1 MKRALVLTL
10 SMLGTGLLLSG
21 CSSPDI
27 ICNTGKPSAQE
38 AMDHLVEATLSGDQI
53 EVCRVTT
60 TGGTD
65 TVGEQFGHLAQEFKD
80 LGVTAGFTATP
91 IPDSTLGEWSQ
102 LKLATPSHPEGKAFD
117 VFQRSGNYTIG
128 WLEFPQDPLPTPTK

>member
-1 MKRALVLTL
+1 MKRALILTL

-27 ICNTGKPSAQE
+27 ICNTGMPSAQE
-38 AMDHLVEATLSGDQI
+38 AMDHLIEATLDGDQI

-65 TVGEQFGHLAQEFKD
+65 TVGEQFDRLAQEFKD
-80 LGVTAGFTATP
+80 LDVATGFTATP

-102 LKLATPSHPEGKAFD
+102 FKLVTPSHPEGKTFD

-128 WLEFPQDPLPTPTK
+128 WLEFEQDPLPAPTQ

>member
-1 MKRALVLTL
+1 MKRALILTL
-10 SMLGTGLLLSG
+10 SMLGTGLLLGG

-38 AMDHLVEATLSGDQI
+38 AMDHLIDATLAGNQI

-65 TVGEQFGHLAQEFKD
+65 TVDEQFEHLAQEFKD
-80 LGVTAGFTATP
+80 LDVAAGFTATP
-91 IPDSTLGEWSQ
+91 IPNSTLGEWSQ
-102 LKLATPSHPEGKAFD
+102 LKLVTPSHPEGKSFD

-128 WLEFPQDPLPTPTK
+128 WLEFPQDPLPTPAK

>member
-1 MKRALVLTL
+1 MKRALILTL
-10 SMLGTGLLLSG
+10 SILGAGLLLSG

-38 AMDHLVEATLSGDQI
+38 AMDHLIEATLGGDQI

-65 TVGEQFGHLAQEFKD
+65 TVGEQFDRLAQELRNLDVVK
-80 LGVTAGFTATP
+80 GYTATP
-91 IPDSTLGEWSQ
+91 IPDSSLGEWSQ
-102 LKLATPSHPEGKAFD
+102 LKLVTPSHPEGKSFD

-128 WLEFPQDPLPTPTK
+128 WLEFPQDPLPSPAQ